1 MKSISFWQKTYI
13 VTLLIFLLALNGGV
27 LVSSVISRNQSVNSD
42 INQRLTQHQVLLQR
56 LMQDIYA
63 VQTSRAFALPQMY
76 KQGLETFHK
85 NGFLLEI
92 RLNKEVLASNLPQYT
107 DTRAELDTPVG
118 SRSYLVRTVGKEPLL
133 YITSSLTKPFEGYM
147 FTTAVS
153 MEKLQNSWRNTT
165 VVFTVSVSVVSVLLA
180 IGLYFALRRISRP
193 LIALAH
199 TAEAFTAGNHE
210 ARAVVQ
216 GNDEIGQLANSFNR
230 MANQTVQDMQSLAL
244 AADEKQRLVDALSH
258 EMRTPLTAIQGY
270 AEYIQRASLS
280 EEEMY
285 EATNYITEESH
296 RLQQIANQLLKLAVL
311 RNEPLIMQNVEIE
324 QIMRHAFRTVMPK
337 ASTRGIKL
345 KCEKPPVAVMQGDE
359 ALLESLLVNLMDNAV
374 KACKEG
380 DSVTLAAA
388 IREEHVI
395 FAVEDTGRG
404 MSEEVLKRIGE
415 PFFREDKARSRAEG
429 GAGLGLSLC
438 FSIVKCHGGHL
449 RFKSTE
455 GKGTVAFAT
464 FNLAQ

>member
-1 MKSISFWQKTYI
+1 
-13 VTLLIFLLALNGGV
+13 
-27 LVSSVISRNQSVNSD
+27 
-42 INQRLTQHQVLLQR
+42 
-56 LMQDIYA
+56 
-63 VQTSRAFALPQMY
+63 
-76 KQGLETFHK
+76 
-85 NGFLLEI
+85 
-92 RLNKEVLASNLPQYT
+92 
-107 DTRAELDTPVG
+107 
-118 SRSYLVRTVGKEPLL
+118 
-133 YITSSLTKPFEGYM
+133 
-147 FTTAVS
+147 
-153 MEKLQNSWRNTT
+153 
-165 VVFTVSVSVVSVLLA
+165 
-180 IGLYFALRRISRP
+180 
-193 LIALAH
+193 
-199 TAEAFTAGNHE
+199 
-210 ARAVVQ
+210 
-216 GNDEIGQLANSFNR
+216 
-230 MANQTVQDMQSLAL
+230 
-244 AADEKQRLVDALSH
+244 
-258 EMRTPLTAIQGY
+258 MRTPLTAIQGY

-280 EEEMY
+280 EEEVY

-345 KCEKPPVAVMQGDE
+345 KCEKPPVGVMQGDE

-380 DSVTLAAA
+380 DRVTLAAA

-464 FNLAQ
+464 FKLAQ